1 VLELK
6 EFVDKLPSRV
16 NQLVDTLTNKGIHID
31 VDAIDE
37 HSLLASLHKIANR
50 ITVGLLLAALIV
62 GAALMTRVETRFT
75 ILGYPAIAIIFFLL
89 AAIGALVLVFNILFI
104 DEKDKG
110 NQDK

>member
-1 VLELK
+1 
-6 EFVDKLPSRV
+6 
-16 NQLVDTLTNKGIHID
+16 VDTLTNKGIHID

-50 ITVGLLLAALIV
+50 ITAGLLLAALIV
-62 GAALMTRVETRFT
+62 GAALMARVETQFN

-89 AAIGALVLVFNILFI
+89 AAVGALVLVFNILFV

-110 NQDK
+110 NKDKQP